1 MKNRPRR
8 HRGLVGAARALPPPL
23 LDAPRLGP
31 VTPRAPKSLRPPELF
46 QIRPTRLLGRES
58 ALEFGQIS
66 RIILHH
72 LVRYILGLPESS
84 KYLVQPIFV
93 LVWVGSVVALVTS
106 AVLGFGQ
113 LDGAGRL
120 LIIFAAL
127 AYLFGVQLS
136 TFTINVP
143 LNNKLQTLD
152 VDAMNET
159 TRATARK
166 DFEPRW
172 SRWNSFRT
180 VFASLVPW
188 IFDSFNKSMVIWSH
202 RGPEWSAV
210 RTASPSRECR
220 RRSSSM

>member
-1 MKNRPRR
+1 M
-8 HRGLVGAARALPPPL
+8 GI
-23 LDAPRLGP
+23 
-31 VTPRAPKSLRPPELF
+31 F
-46 QIRPTRLLGRES
+46 QIVLIVATFLCSLVAGFVFAFALVVMPGIRSLNDREFIR
-58 ALEFGQIS
+58 AFQVMD
-66 RIILHH
+66 RIIQNN
-72 LVRYILGLPESS
+72 
-84 KYLVQPIFV
+84 QPVFV

-120 LIIFAAL
+120 LMIFAAL

-159 TRATARK
+159 TQNTARK

-172 SRWNSFRT
+172 NRWNSFRT
-180 VFASLVPW
+180 VFASLA
-188 IFDSFNKSMVIWSH
+188 SALLMVLLF
-202 RGPEWSAV
+202 RL
-210 RTASPSRECR
+210 
-220 RRSSSM
+220 